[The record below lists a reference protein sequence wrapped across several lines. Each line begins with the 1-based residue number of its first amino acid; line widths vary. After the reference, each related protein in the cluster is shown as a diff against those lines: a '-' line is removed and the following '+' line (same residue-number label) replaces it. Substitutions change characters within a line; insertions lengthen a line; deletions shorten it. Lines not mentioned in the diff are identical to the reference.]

1 MTFGLLWSV
10 TVVGAV
16 VFAAPYLLRP
26 SSDGPAEVGDRFAVS
41 AALGAVVGILAAEV
55 LSARGGLQMPS
66 RTATDVGFWVAVCA
80 GATIYAGRAKRRAF
94 VTASARVADVVP
106 WVLLAYGAYL
116 ALCWLRASCASIGG
130 TPAAGAGAE
139 TVAGIVLMVGA
150 VTLHRAWPLGEHRRV
165 AVAIVA
171 VATVRIVLASLHV
184 PVGDRPASTLAAAM
198 VGLTAGFLA
207 LARLSRT
214 RRYCVSSRSPTG

>member
-41 AALGAVVGILAAEV
+41 VALGAGLGILAAEV
-55 LSARGGLQMPS
+55 LSASGGLQVPS
-66 RTATDVGFWVAVCA
+66 RTATDVGFWVAACA
-80 GATIYAGRAKRRAF
+80 GAAIYAGRAERRAF
-94 VTASARVADVVP
+94 VTATARVADVVP

-116 ALCWLRASCASIGG
+116 ALCWLRSTCASIGG
-130 TPAAGAGAE
+130 TAQNGAGAE
-139 TVAGIVLMVGA
+139 TIAGIVLMVGA
-150 VTLHRAWPLGEHRRV
+150 VILHRAWPLGEHRRV
-165 AVAIVA
+165 AAAVVA

-198 VGLTAGFLA
+198 VGLMAGFVV
-207 LARLSRT
+207 LARLLRT
-214 RRYCVSSRSPTG
+214 RRYGVSSQLPPG